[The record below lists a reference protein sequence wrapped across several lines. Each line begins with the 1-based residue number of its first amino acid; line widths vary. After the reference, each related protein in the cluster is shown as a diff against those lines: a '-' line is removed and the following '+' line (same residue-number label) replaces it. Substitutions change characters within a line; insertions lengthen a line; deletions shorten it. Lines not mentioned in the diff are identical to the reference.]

1 VEPIGHEH
9 PSIAIAAAAIACVE
23 GVMGARL
30 PVLEKYIASEDVG
43 RIRLLRG
50 LAAWT
55 IRAVNSRYS
64 LVTQ

>member
-1 VEPIGHEH
+1 VEPIGHEY
-9 PSIAIAAAAIACVE
+9 PSIVIAAAEIACVE
-23 GVMGARL
+23 GVAGVGL
-30 PVLEKYIASEDVG
+30 LLLEKDIESEDVG

-64 LVTQ
+64 LVAQ